1 MNVRVIPPP
10 PQGPGALLEKH
21 KESSPRE
28 LPLVIA
34 AMPCRRGAARLWGAP
49 CTPGGD
55 LGARPQPFSPPPRA
69 LFPRRQWLR
78 ERPCLAGPPPRL
90 QRQHLGQNHPG
101 QVPAAAATL
110 ARCPAGRQQPQAR
123 PACDHL
129 AEWQGAHAPFGELGG
144 GLFWGRVRGSRPP
157 CRVPRRELCRGGA
170 RRARAVGLTVPL
182 GFFPVPARADGGPL
196 GSGELPAECASWRG
210 GTWAARP
217 RWPRILPRLS
227 AGKATGTGTAAPI
240 LRKSPFLGKAEGR
253 SQSQART

>member
-34 AMPCRRGAARLWGAP
+34 AMPCRRGAARLRGAP

-78 ERPCLAGPPPRL
+78 ERPRLAGSPPRL

-110 ARCPAGRQQPQAR
+110 ARRPAGRQQPQAR

-129 AEWQGAHAPFGELGG
+129 AERQGAHAPFGELVGG
-144 GLFWGRVRGSRPP
+144 FLGTG
-157 CRVPRRELCRGGA
+157 E
-170 RRARAVGLTVPL
+170 GLTA
-182 GFFPVPARADGGPL
+182 PVPGTGEGALPRGRAAGT
-196 GSGELPAECASWRG
+196 GSGVNGASRFSPRSCAGRRRT
-210 GTWAARP
+210 TWL
-217 RWPRILPRLS
+217 W
-227 AGKATGTGTAAPI
+227 
-240 LRKSPFLGKAEGR
+240 
-253 SQSQART
+253 